1 MLIPAFRKSFGLLTV
16 LFAAACGS
24 SSSPENTTPTKET
37 SVKPADSA
45 KADAPKA
52 KRGLEAP
59 DNDPA
64 LVALMKEVLVCY
76 RKADCAAQGKWYE
89 PFHLGKQ
96 VDFKTLVNFIE
107 DEKPEVRSLAAGVLR
122 GKKGQPGFHTDAA
135 YAKRVLDALEKE
147 TDDDAA
153 REIALAAG
161 FIDVKATGLE
171 ARMVNIIQL
180 DPREKVRTSM
190 IETILYNNSET
201 PAMVAAVKQLILDP
215 NTNIRVAVVRAFD
228 AEGVKAEGCKVWAG
242 NLDHEDRY
250 LADKCYYYL
259 VANPCAAQYDAMI
272 DAAEKRPPTAIEN
285 LQGLCIQG
293 GTPPK
298 IKERLIKAT
307 DAWANNTKLL
317 GMQRAE
323 SLKVLAACDPARAKA
338 VAGALTKDKDEYVR
352 EKAIELDKTL
362 PKPKP

>member
-1 MLIPAFRKSFGLLTV
+1 MPLPAFRSSFGLLAI
-16 LFAAACGS
+16 LFAVACGS
-24 SSSPENTTPTKET
+24 SSGSEDTTPTKEN

-45 KADAPKA
+45 KAEAPKS
-52 KRGLEAP
+52 KPGLEAP

-76 RKADCAAQGKWYE
+76 RKPDCAAQGKWYE
-89 PFHLGKQ
+89 PFHKDQQ

-107 DEKPEVRSLAAGVLR
+107 DEKPEVRTLAAGVLR
-122 GKKGQPGFHTDAA
+122 GKKGKPGFHTDTA
-135 YAKRVLDALEKE
+135 YAKRVLDALEKD

-171 ARMVNIIQL
+171 SRMVNIIQL

-190 IETILYNNSET
+190 IETILYNNADA

-228 AEGVKAEGCKVWAG
+228 AEGVKKDGCSVWAG

-259 VANPCAAQYDAMI
+259 VANPCSSHYDAML

-285 LQGLCIQG
+285 FQALCMQG
-293 GTPPK
+293 GTPSN

-323 SLKVLAACDPARAKA
+323 SLKVLAACDPARAKK
-338 VAGALTKDKDEYVR
+338 VAGALTKDKEEYVR
-352 EKAIELDKTL
+352 EKAIELDKSL
-362 PKPKP
+362 PKP

>member
-1 MLIPAFRKSFGLLTV
+1 MPLPALRSSLGLLTI
-16 LFAAACGS
+16 LFAVACGS
-24 SSSPENTTPTKET
+24 SSGPENTTPTKDN

-45 KADAPKA
+45 KAAETPKT
-52 KRGLEAP
+52 KRGLDAP

-76 RKADCAAQGKWYE
+76 RKAECAAQGKWYE
-89 PFHLGKQ
+89 PFHKGQQ

-107 DEKPEVRSLAAGVLR
+107 DDKPEVRSLAAGVLR

-135 YAKRVLDALEKE
+135 YAKRVLDALEKD
-147 TDDDAA
+147 TDDDSA

-171 ARMVNIIQL
+171 SRMVNIIQL

-190 IETILYNNSET
+190 IETILYNNADS

-228 AEGVKAEGCKVWAG
+228 ADGVKKEACSLWAG

-259 VANPCAAQYDAMI
+259 VANPCSSHYDAML

-285 LQGLCIQG
+285 FQALCMQG
-293 GTPPK
+293 GTPPN

-323 SLKVLAACDPARAKA
+323 SLKVLAACDPARGKK
-338 VAGALTKDKDEYVR
+338 VAGALTKDKDDYVR
-352 EKAIELDKTL
+352 EKAVELDKSL
-362 PKPKP
+362 PKP

>member
-1 MLIPAFRKSFGLLTV
+1 MHVFRKTFGLLTF

-24 SSSPENTTPTKET
+24 SSNPDTTPAKDT
-37 SVKPADSA
+37 SAKPADSA
-45 KADAPKA
+45 KAAEAPKT

-64 LVALMKEVLVCY
+64 LVALIKDVLLCY
-76 RKADCAAQGKWYE
+76 RKAECAAQGKWYE
-89 PFHLGKQ
+89 PFHMGRQ

-107 DEKPEVRSLAAGVLR
+107 DEKPEVRTLAAGVLR

-147 TDDDAA
+147 TDDDVA

-171 ARMVNIIQL
+171 SRMVNIIQL

-190 IETILYNNSET
+190 IETILYNNAET
-201 PAMVAAVKQLILDP
+201 PTMVAAVKQLILDP

-228 AEGVKAEGCKVWAG
+228 AGGLDKEACGLWAG

-259 VANPCAAQYDAMI
+259 VTNPCSAQYDAML

-285 LQGLCIQG
+285 LQALCTQG

-307 DAWANNTKLL
+307 DSWAMNTKLL
-317 GMQRAE
+317 ASQRAE
-323 SLKVLAACDPARAKA
+323 SLKVLAACDPAQAKK
-338 VAGALTKDKDEYVR
+338 VAGALTKDKDDYVR
-352 EKAIELDKTL
+352 EKAVELDKSL